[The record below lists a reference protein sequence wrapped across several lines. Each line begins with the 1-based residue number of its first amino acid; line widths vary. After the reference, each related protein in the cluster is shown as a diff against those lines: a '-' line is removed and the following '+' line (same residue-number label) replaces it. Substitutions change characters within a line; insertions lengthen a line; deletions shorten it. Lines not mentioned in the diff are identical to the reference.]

1 LIEAGVLEHP
11 KAAMTT
17 AAATE
22 ILMNIL
28 VLMTFVISFSGSP
41 RNPVQSYI
49 KIACARKTIMDKHIA
64 EPSDSQQLS
73 HQYTDIFQAKGN
85 NRVQIT
91 A

>member
-1 LIEAGVLEHP
+1 MHP

-41 RNPVQSYI
+41 KNPVQSYI
-49 KIACARKTIMDKHIA
+49 KIAYARKTIMDKHLA
-64 EPSDSQQLS
+64 ELSDSQQLS
-73 HQYTDIFQAKGN
+73 HQYTDIFLTEDN
-85 NRVQIT
+85 NRVQIS